1 MENKK
6 VIIKCIDD
14 IIDDAIE
21 KMNAN
26 EVDTRGTK
34 ENPYLRFVNEHEY
47 KLFKPLFNEEDMR
60 CADFGWQKLVLVP
73 KRNFE
78 KITVLSSVSGQMP
91 TTVVKNGK
99 RERKW
104 EK

>member
-6 VIIKCIDD
+6 AIVEVIDD
-14 IIDDAIE
+14 IIE
-21 KMNAN
+21 KMDSN

-34 ENPYLRFVNEHEY
+34 ENPYLYFVNEHQY

-60 CADFGWQKLVLVP
+60 YGDCGWQKLVLVP
-73 KRNFE
+73 KRNFG
-78 KITVLSSVSGQMP
+78 KITVLSSGSWQKP

-99 RERKW
+99 RDRKW
-104 EK
+104 KK